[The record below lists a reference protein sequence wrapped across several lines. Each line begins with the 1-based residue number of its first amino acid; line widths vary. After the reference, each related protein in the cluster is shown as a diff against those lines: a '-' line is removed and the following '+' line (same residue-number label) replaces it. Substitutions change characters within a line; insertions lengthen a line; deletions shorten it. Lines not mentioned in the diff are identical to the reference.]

1 MSLLCKSTLPR
12 YPVSETARRP
22 HPPPRRALSRGDEDE
37 EEEEEETLKLLGT
50 LLLCIE
56 VALLT
61 DGMQKELGRESRS
74 E

>member
-22 HPPPRRALSRGDEDE
+22 HPPRRALSRGD
-37 EEEEEETLKLLGT
+37 EEEEETLKLLGT

>member
-1 MSLLCKSTLPR
+1 MQINPPSLSCIRDSQEAT
-12 YPVSETARRP
+12 
-22 HPPPRRALSRGDEDE
+22 PPPRRALSRGDED